1 MLIGDLGMSV
11 IETRR
16 LILLGV
22 DVLLRIIFGEEVI
35 SKLKRSL
42 SGFSGFTVPA
52 LGLEGSNSICSWLL
66 GVYGV
71 RKGA

>member
-1 MLIGDLGMSV
+1 MSV

-16 LILLGV
+16 FILLGV
-22 DVLLRIIFGEEVI
+22 LLLLRTILGEAVI

-42 SGFSGFTVPA
+42 SGFSVFTVPA
-52 LGLEGSNSICSWLL
+52 PGLEGSTSICSWLL